1 MQDIAGDVQADTT
14 LGRIRPGREAAGT
27 GKATDTAAG
36 TNPIAVARDGA
47 FGKSCGSSRFDKR
60 SNSACGRSRCVY
72 SGRIESENGPPAD
85 KERDIGRKGLK

>member
-36 TNPIAVARDGA
+36 TNPITTARDGV
-47 FGKSCGSSRFDKR
+47 FGKKPRKQPVRQAKQLRLRPEPMRIVRPNRERKR
-60 SNSACGRSRCVY
+60 DPGR
-72 SGRIESENGPPAD
+72 
-85 KERDIGRKGLK
+85 

>member
-36 TNPIAVARDGA
+36 TNPITAARDGV
-47 FGKSCGSSRFDKR
+47 FGKKPRKQPIPRRRLLKRLNTESRK
-60 SNSACGRSRCVY
+60 
-72 SGRIESENGPPAD
+72 
-85 KERDIGRKGLK
+85 

>member
-36 TNPIAVARDGA
+36 TNPITAARDGV
-47 FGKSCGSSRFDKR
+47 FGKSCGSSRFDRR
-60 SNSACGRSRCVY
+60 SNSACGRNRCAY
-72 SGRIESENGPPAD
+72 SGRIESGNGTPAD
-85 KERDIGRKGLK
+85 KERDICRKGLK